1 MKKKL
6 LSAVFALFAGLLLAQ
21 TPQKSETFKEPD
33 GWTKLIQL
41 RNNNTGLIEITTKEG
56 ANFTLYN
63 PQHKIISSGKLNLVK
78 TNNNFRYAQIEG
90 VYDISGDFCV
100 FVVGTDP
107 ENKKVAVFFRI
118 IIDGNTGKLK
128 NEEVIDK
135 LPEMTMGAAYGML
148 FGDTDVP
155 TFYVEKDPESDY
167 YAVVK
172 YNTTAAETK
181 DRIEISHYGPD
192 HKIINKAKYNTPT
205 DKYKFTKYL
214 ACYVHG
220 ADYILVGTSAFN
232 TKKSGGEDMR
242 YYVAQLNKGK
252 TTFIQK
258 ELQYTAYD
266 KSASAFFV
274 YNKPK
279 DMINM
284 ILIINMAQVN
294 QNINP
299 TSLALDKPY
308 NTDFTSVNN
317 FYKNKMGNKKDFAP
331 MLEGSFVDKN
341 GNISFLYQQL
351 VKTSKSTGIGMP
363 AMVESCRFGDVAL
376 VTMSPDGKEVSSTAF
391 PLNIVRRGDHDPFC
405 YNSARKGRKVNGGFT
420 PVADNDWYYG
430 IDFISTENGCYLFF
444 NNRLDNMEKPDDKD
458 AGAISGISGTTGVKY
473 TYKGGKIT
481 KDYMFGK
488 PESKKEATFINPG
501 SSDYDASTKT
511 YATLAIFP
519 KEKTAHVV
527 WIKLD

>member
-6 LSAVFALFAGLLLAQ
+6 LSAVFALFTGLLLAQ
-21 TPQKSETFKEPD
+21 APQKSATFAEPD

-63 PQHKIISSGKLNLVK
+63 PQHKIISAGKLNLVK
-78 TNNNFRYAQIEG
+78 TNDNFRYAQIEG
-90 VYDISGDFCV
+90 VYDINGDFCV
-100 FVVGTDP
+100 FVVGTEAD
-107 ENKKVAVFFRI
+107 NKKVAVFFRI

-128 NEEVIDK
+128 NEEIIDK
-135 LPEMTMGAAYGML
+135 LPEMSMGAAYGML

-172 YNTTAAETK
+172 YNTTTAETK

-214 ACYVHG
+214 SCYVHG
-220 ADYILVGTSAFN
+220 ADYILVRASAFN

-266 KSASAFFV
+266 KSASAFFM

-279 DMINM
+279 EMVNM
-284 ILIINMAQVN
+284 ILIINMGHVN

-308 NTDFTSVNN
+308 STDMTSVNN
-317 FYKNKMGNKKDFAP
+317 FYKNQMGNKKDFGG

-351 VKTSKSTGIGMP
+351 VKTTKSTGIGMP
-363 AMVESCRFGDVAL
+363 AMVEGCRFGDIAL
-376 VTMSPDGKEVSSTAF
+376 ITMSPDGKEVSSTAF
-391 PLNIVRRGDHDPFC
+391 PLSIARKGDHDPMC

-444 NNRLDNMEKPDDKD
+444 NNRLDNMEKPSDKD
-458 AGAISGISGTTGVKY
+458 AATIGGISGTTGVKY
-473 TYKGGKIT
+473 TYKGGKIV

-488 PESKKEATFINPG
+488 PENKKEAIFINPG
-501 SSDYDASTKT
+501 ASDYNASTKT

-519 KEKTAHVV
+519 KEKTAHIV